1 MNQDMTMFS
10 PETFRVCREIA
21 DELNVEEITQLL
33 SETEAVMGHSRKN
46 RITFVGT
53 QFADVLAA
61 ADEAVGFSI
70 LPEMIDPHN
79 VNSEV
84 DLLLRYGEEDCME
97 GATLLE
103 ETSEKL
109 ICLTWTRNQHP
120 LQEADVELITANGL
134 TGDFSWREKLQATDF
149 VFLVSN
155 AAFLLSAVERKFMRQ
170 EISRYL
176 GGKRFGIIM
185 TGGSVI
191 NSPEDYKGLMNRV
204 RYELDALGA
213 DSVFLECG
221 QNRTAMFLAVKLQET
236 EQLLALNAQQAA
248 QVCADD
254 ITRIVAQR
262 IEQAQ
267 VSVEQLDTA
276 MAVLEKKEKIL
287 YHMGE
292 IAASKA
298 HTEITGTMRYA
309 CNMAIEHYVNELY
322 DNIEQTIRNTEDVD
336 HAAQLLPKFLTSAA
350 EQCMDQMT
358 ASIELELSNLEAR
371 IKEQM
376 AADAGEF
383 FSQIEGLNGE
393 VVSGGTLR
401 IDFQLQNGSKTQGQ
415 VNTVSKVILF
425 SAVPL
430 AVLVS
435 VPAALGAVLGSQ
447 VIKKLGKEKI
457 DSENREALLGQV
469 QNLCTELRSD
479 LQNNIAKSLNGLGED
494 VERKVSDG
502 YHTFKEQLAAALE
515 EMKRQCVCA
524 KGQREVLQRIY
535 AEKLLPLQK

>member
-1 MNQDMTMFS
+1 MSQDMTMFS
-10 PETFRVCREIA
+10 PEIFRVCREIA
-21 DELNVEEITQLL
+21 DELKIEEINRIL
-33 SETEAVMGHSRKN
+33 SEAETVIGHDRKN

-70 LPEMIDPHN
+70 LPEVIDPHN

-84 DLLLRYGEEDCME
+84 DLLLTYGEEDRME

-103 ETSEKL
+103 DPSEKL
-109 ICLTWTRNQHP
+109 VCLTWTRNQHP
-120 LQEADVELITANGL
+120 LQEADVELIIANRL

-149 VFLVSN
+149 VFLVTN

-191 NSPEDYKGLMNRV
+191 NSPQDYDGLMSRV
-204 RYELDALGA
+204 RYELDTLGA
-213 DSVFLECG
+213 DAVFLECG
-221 QNRTAMFLAVKLQET
+221 QNRTAAFLADKLQET

-248 QVCADD
+248 QVCVDD
-254 ITRIVAQR
+254 ITQIVVQR

-276 MAVLEKKEKIL
+276 MAVLEKKKKIL

-292 IAASKA
+292 VAASKA

-322 DNIEQTIRNTEDVD
+322 DNIEQTIRDTEDVD

-350 EQCMDQMT
+350 ERCMDQLM

-383 FSQIEGLNGE
+383 FSQVDGLDSE
-393 VVSGGTLR
+393 VASGGTIK
-401 IDFQLQNGSKTQGQ
+401 IDFQLQDGSKTQEQ

-425 SAVPL
+425 SAIPL

-457 DSENREALLGQV
+457 DSENKETLLGQV
-469 QNLCTELRSD
+469 QSLCTELRTD
-479 LQNNIAKSLNGLGED
+479 LQNNVAQSLNGLGED

-502 YHTFKEQLAAALE
+502 YHTFKEQIAAALE
-515 EMKRQCVCA
+515 EMKQQCVCA

-535 AEKLLPLQK
+535 GEKLLPLQK

>member
-1 MNQDMTMFS
+1 MSQDMTMFS
-10 PETFRVCREIA
+10 PEIFRVCREIA
-21 DELNVEEITQLL
+21 DELKIEEINRIL
-33 SETEAVMGHSRKN
+33 SEAETVIGHDRKN

-70 LPEMIDPHN
+70 LPEVIDPHN

-84 DLLLRYGEEDCME
+84 DLLLTYGEEDRME
-97 GATLLE
+97 GLMLLE
-103 ETSEKL
+103 EASEKPV
-109 ICLTWTRNQHP
+109 CLTWTRNQHL
-120 LQEADVELITANGL
+120 LQETDVELIIANRL
-134 TGDFSWREKLQATDF
+134 TGDFSWREKLQASDF
-149 VFLVSN
+149 VFLVTN

-191 NSPEDYKGLMNRV
+191 NSPQDYDGLMGRV
-204 RYELDALGA
+204 RYELDTLGA
-213 DSVFLECG
+213 GDAFLECG
-221 QNRTAMFLAVKLQET
+221 QNRTAVFLADKLQET

-248 QVCADD
+248 QVCVDD
-254 ITRIVAQR
+254 ITQIVAQR

-276 MAVLEKKEKIL
+276 MAVLEKKKKIL

-292 IAASKA
+292 VAASKA

-322 DNIEQTIRNTEDVD
+322 DNIEQTIRDTEDVD

-383 FSQIEGLNGE
+383 FSQVDGLDSE
-393 VVSGGTLR
+393 VASGGTIK
-401 IDFQLQNGSKTQGQ
+401 IDFQLQDGSKTQEQ

-425 SAVPL
+425 SAIPL

-457 DSENREALLGQV
+457 DSENKETLLGQV
-469 QNLCTELRSD
+469 QSLCTELRTD
-479 LQNNIAKSLNGLGED
+479 LQNNVAQSLNGLGED

-502 YHTFKEQLAAALE
+502 YHTFKEQIAAALE
-515 EMKRQCVCA
+515 EMKQQCVCA

-535 AEKLLPLQK
+535 GEKLLPLQK

>member
-1 MNQDMTMFS
+1 MSQDMTMIS
-10 PETFRVCREIA
+10 PEIFRVCREIA
-21 DELNVEEITQLL
+21 DELKIEEINRIL
-33 SETEAVMGHSRKN
+33 SEAEAVMGHDRKK

-70 LPEMIDPHN
+70 LPEVIDPHN
-79 VNSEV
+79 VDTEV
-84 DLLLRYGEEDCME
+84 DLLLTYGEEDRME
-97 GATLLE
+97 GLALLE
-103 ETSEKL
+103 ETSEKPV
-109 ICLTWTRNQHP
+109 CLTWTRNQHP
-120 LQEADVELITANGL
+120 LQEADVELIIANRF

-149 VFLVSN
+149 AFLVTN

-185 TGGSVI
+185 AGGSVI
-191 NSPEDYKGLMNRV
+191 NSPEDYDGLMSRV

-213 DSVFLECG
+213 DAVFLECG
-221 QNRTAMFLAVKLQET
+221 QNRTAAFLADKLQET

-248 QVCADD
+248 QVCVDD
-254 ITRIVAQR
+254 ITQIVVQR

-276 MAVLEKKEKIL
+276 MAVLEKKKKIL

-292 IAASKA
+292 VAASKA

-322 DNIEQTIRNTEDVD
+322 DNIEQTIRDTEDVD

-350 EQCMDQMT
+350 ERCMDQLM

-383 FSQIEGLNGE
+383 FSQVDGLDSE
-393 VVSGGTLR
+393 VASGGTIK
-401 IDFQLQNGSKTQGQ
+401 IDFQLQDGSKTQEQ

-425 SAVPL
+425 SAIPL

-457 DSENREALLGQV
+457 DSENKETLLGQV
-469 QNLCTELRSD
+469 QSLCTELRTD
-479 LQNNIAKSLNGLGED
+479 LQNNVAQSLNGLGED

-502 YHTFKEQLAAALE
+502 YHTFKEQIAAALE
-515 EMKRQCVCA
+515 EMKQQCVCA

-535 AEKLLPLQK
+535 GEKLLPLQK